1 VATGTHFEEQEEQAR
16 RRLPIDRKTLVREV
30 WLVFA
35 LSLGASGVG
44 ALIHFTGSLTAKK
57 ALSQQAAPII
67 TSAAPG
73 RPWLDLTWQLFD
85 IAVALVPVLLVG
97 HFMRRSSESFSTLGF
112 DLRRPKRDLGLGAG
126 LAALVGGAGLGLYL
140 LAYNLGV
147 SLQVQPSTLPD
158 VWWRV
163 PVLVLSAAQNGILE
177 EVIVAG
183 YLLHRLRQFGWSD
196 NTSLVVSALTRGSYH
211 FYQGFGG
218 FVGNVAMG
226 LLFGRVYQ
234 RTGRTMPLVIAH
246 TLIDIV
252 AFVGYAA
259 VKGKAGFGWLP

>member
-1 VATGTHFEEQEEQAR
+1 VTTGTRFEEQEERAR
-16 RRLPIDRKTLVREV
+16 SRMPIDRQTLVREI

-44 ALIHFTGSLTAKK
+44 ALINFTGSLTAKK
-57 ALSQQAAPII
+57 ALSEQAAPII

-73 RPWLDLTWQLFD
+73 RPWLDLTWQLFY

-97 HFMRRSSESFSTLGF
+97 HLLRRSSESFRSLGF
-112 DLRRPKRDLGLGAG
+112 DVTRPRPDLSLGAG

-140 LAYNLGV
+140 LAYHLGV

-158 VWWRV
+158 VWWRT

-183 YLLHRLRQFGWSD
+183 YLLYRLRQLRWSD
-196 NTSLVVSALTRGSYH
+196 NTALLVSALTRGSYH
-211 FYQGFGG
+211 FYQGIGG

-259 VKGKAGFGWLP
+259 VKGKSGFGWLP